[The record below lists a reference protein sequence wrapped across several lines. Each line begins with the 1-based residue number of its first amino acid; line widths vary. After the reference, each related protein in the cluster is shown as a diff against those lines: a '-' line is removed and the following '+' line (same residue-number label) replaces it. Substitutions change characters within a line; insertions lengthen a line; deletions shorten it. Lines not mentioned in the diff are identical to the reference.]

1 MIKPTFTIDKG
12 VISYKVPENLLS
24 DGITN
29 SKTIKNPIKS
39 YILYL
44 APARTI
50 GIVNVCPFASPGCTL
65 GCLYS
70 SGRGKFNSVQ
80 LARIN
85 RTKFWAVDRAK
96 FYTKLANELL
106 QIASEY
112 KKAAIRLNGTSDI
125 DHLDQL
131 KRYTGIDFL
140 SKKYSNLKFYDYTK
154 SIHMFKKYQ
163 NSRYSLTFSKSEIN
177 DDQVNEVLQLGGN
190 VAAVFSG
197 KQLPATYKG
206 YKVINGDLSDYR
218 VNDPKNVIVGL
229 LAKGDAKKDSSGFV
243 ISCN

>member
-1 MIKPTFTIDKG
+1 MSAQKP
-12 VISYKVPENLLS
+12 VIRQELITYKVPQNLLS

-29 SKTIKNPIKS
+29 AKTIKNKVKS
-39 YILYL
+39 FILYL

-50 GIVNVCPFASPGCTL
+50 GIVNVCPFASAGCMAA
-65 GCLYS
+65 CLYT

-96 FYTKLANELL
+96 FYEKLANEIL

-163 NSRYSLTFSKSEIN
+163 NTRYSLTFSKSEIN
-177 DDQVNEVLQLGGN
+177 QDQVDEVLQLGGN

-206 YKVINGDLSDYR
+206 YKVINGDDSDYR
-218 VNDPKNVIVGL
+218 PNDPKNVIVGL
-229 LAKGDAKKDSSGFV
+229 LAKGDAKKDNSGFV

>member
-12 VISYKVPENLLS
+12 IINYKVPANLLS
-24 DGITN
+24 EGMTN
-29 SKTIKNPIKS
+29 TKTAKNPIKS
-39 YILYL
+39 FILYL
-44 APARTI
+44 APGRTI
-50 GIVNVCPFASPGCTL
+50 GIANLCPFASAGCL
-65 GCLYS
+65 KVCLYS
-70 SGRGKFNSVQ
+70 AGRGKFSNVQ

-85 RTKFWAVDRAK
+85 KTKFWALDRQN

-125 DHLDQL
+125 DHIDQL

-163 NSRYSLTFSKSEIN
+163 NTRYSLTFSKSEIN
-177 DDQVNEVLQLGGN
+177 QDQVNEVLQLGGN

-206 YKVINGDLSDYR
+206 YKVINGDASDYR

-243 ISCN
+243 ISCK

>member
-1 MIKPTFTIDKG
+1 MIKPTFTIDNS
-12 VISYKVPENLLS
+12 VITYKVPENLLS

-29 SKTIKNPIKS
+29 TKTAKNPIKS

-96 FYTKLANELL
+96 FYIKLANELL

-177 DDQVNEVLQLGGN
+177 DDQVSEVLQLGGN

-206 YKVINGDLSDYR
+206 YKVINGDASDYR

>member
-1 MIKPTFTIDKG
+1 MSAQKPL
-12 VISYKVPENLLS
+12 ISQELITYKVPENLLS

-29 SKTIKNPIKS
+29 TKTAKNPIKS

-96 FYTKLANELL
+96 FYIKLANELL

-177 DDQVNEVLQLGGN
+177 QDQVDEVLKLGGN

-197 KQLPATYKG
+197 KQLPTEYKG
-206 YKVINGDLSDYR
+206 YKVINGDASDYR